1 MLAAVEH
8 AGWERSAERRFWRT
22 SFCSGRSRHRKIES
36 FVNRYLAVLAASTT
50 TFAVTNID
58 DAVLL
63 TLFFARRIP
72 TRRIVAG
79 QYIGFAAIVGVSL
92 VGVWG
97 ALAIPHRWIHF
108 LGVIPLAIGIRHLLR
123 VRRTDSQEPRGRTE
137 SVASIALV
145 TLSNGADNVSV
156 YVPFFVI
163 GRANLWLI
171 MVAYAVLVA
180 LWCFVGRWLGGH
192 SFVLRAVDRWGHW
205 AAPLIFVGLG
215 FYVLNS

>member
-1 MLAAVEH
+1 
-8 AGWERSAERRFWRT
+8 
-22 SFCSGRSRHRKIES
+22 
-36 FVNRYLAVLAASTT
+36 VNRYLAVLTASIT

-79 QYIGFAAIVGVSL
+79 QYIGFAAIVAVSL

-97 ALAIPHRWIHF
+97 ALAIPHHWIHF
-108 LGVIPLAIGIRHLLR
+108 LGVIPLVIGIRHLLR
-123 VRRTDSQEPRGRTE
+123 VRRTDSQEPSGRTE
-137 SVASIALV
+137 NVASIALV
-145 TLSNGADNVSV
+145 ILSNGADNVSV

-192 SFVLRAVDRWGHW
+192 SFVLHALDRWGHW

-215 FYVLNS
+215 IYVLNS